1 MGKITIR
8 NMELKDIDAVDKI
21 RQKSW
26 LDSYVNEGQGVT
38 ADLINDYFDYRLK
51 KVDRAEKVARILSR
65 INNPSCFYK
74 VATDKN
80 KKVVGFIFAEKTSPT
95 QATLGSL
102 YLEPSYIGKGNGR
115 LLMDGFIDWLGSRVN
130 CDLFVV
136 GYNKR
141 AIDFYKK
148 YGFEISSNKPTKEAH
163 LDDTHPLVD
172 KMKVIRMTR
181 KTN

>member
-1 MGKITIR
+1 MNKITMR
-8 NMELKDIDAVDKI
+8 KMELKDIDAVDKI

-26 LDSYVNEGQGVT
+26 LDSYVSKEQGVT
-38 ADLINDYFDYRLK
+38 ADLINDYFDYRHK
-51 KVDRAEKVARILSR
+51 NGNRAEKVARILSR

-74 VATDKN
+74 VAIDKN
-80 KKVVGFIFAEKTSPT
+80 NKLVGFIFAEKTSPT

-115 LLMDGFIDWLGSRVN
+115 LLMEAFIDWLGN
-130 CDLFVV
+130 LECDLFVV
-136 GYNKR
+136 GYNNR

-148 YGFEISSNKPTKEAH
+148 YGFGISSNKPTKEAH
-163 LDDTHPLVD
+163 LDDTHPLVE

>member
-1 MGKITIR
+1 MNKITNR
-8 NMELKDIDAVDKI
+8 NMQLKDIDAVDQI

-26 LDSYVNEGQGVT
+26 VDSYVSVEQGVT
-38 ADLINDYFDYRLK
+38 ADLINDYFAYRRK
-51 KVDRAEKVARILSR
+51 KGNPAEKIKRIQAM
-65 INNPSCFYK
+65 IDDTNIYTK
-74 VATDKN
+74 VAQNQNDK
-80 KKVVGFIFAEKTSPT
+80 VIGMIIGEKTSPT
-95 QATLGSL
+95 LATLRSL

-115 LLMDGFIDWLGSRVN
+115 LLMDGFIEWQGN
-130 CDLFVV
+130 GFECDLFVV